1 MVIHKVKIPGSHTN
15 NNARTKLID
24 FGIEL
29 HRIDIQ
35 FNLPPSTLNLN
46 ANANVIHAYT
56 YHQHQHQNGMHAA
69 SPTQQQQQLQSSLR
83 LPSPSASQGARTT
96 SGSAQSHP
104 QHNINNRQMAPVKKY
119 LRIKSLDA
127 SGAIGMHLLHDNH
140 NGNMNMNVNDTG
152 TNLMGMFLASN
163 NYELIGINNESCR
176 NLSRKRIEAILV
188 KEGAGAG
195 AGDVILLIKEHGNMG
210 MDNKTN
216 RKGRGYGNSKKNKPL
231 ATDCCRCSQSGD
243 CKCLSFCLWFIA
255 LF

>member
-69 SPTQQQQQLQSSLR
+69 SPTQQQQLQSSLR

-195 AGDVILLIKEHGNMG
+195 DVILLIKEHGNMG
-210 MDNKTN
+210 MDNNTN

-231 ATDCCRCSQSGD
+231 ATDCCLCSQQSGD